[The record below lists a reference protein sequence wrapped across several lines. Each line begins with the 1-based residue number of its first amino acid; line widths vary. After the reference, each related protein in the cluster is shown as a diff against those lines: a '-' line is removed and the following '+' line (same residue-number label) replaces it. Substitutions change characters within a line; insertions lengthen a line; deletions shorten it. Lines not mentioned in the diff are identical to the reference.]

1 MELLPIIL
9 IAFLVAV
16 LFSILGLGGAI
27 IYTPLFFWLG
37 LPLLAAIPTALLLNF
52 VTTASASITY
62 LKHGF
67 VEKSFAFPMIFTSV
81 FGALSGSY
89 LAHTIDAKLII
100 LLLSAVIFI
109 AGIRLLLFNSI
120 GISFGRWDKKRI
132 PIGTGGAFLI
142 GVVSSLVGIG
152 GGTFTVPLLMVL
164 GFETKNATATSA
176 FIVTFISLSGFLGY
190 LGFGF
195 ETLDLRV
202 LLYAGAAAFIGAQVG
217 SRIFFRRASSKMIE
231 KLFAAV
237 LLLVAGKLLYGLV

>member
-27 IYTPLFFWLG
+27 VYTPLFFWLG

-67 VEKSFAFPMIFTSV
+67 VEKSFAFPMIFTSI
-81 FGALSGSY
+81 FGAVAGSY
-89 LAHTIDAKLII
+89 LAHTVDVKLII
-100 LLLSAVIFI
+100 LMLSAVIFI

-120 GISFGRWDKKRI
+120 GVKIKDKKI
-132 PIGTGGAFLI
+132 PLGTGAAFLI
-142 GVVSSLVGIG
+142 GVVSALVGIG
-152 GGTFTVPLLMVL
+152 GGTFMVPLLMVL

-190 LGFGF
+190 LSFGF
-195 ETLDLRV
+195 EALDLRV

-217 SRIFFRRASSKMIE
+217 SRIIFRRASSKMIE

>member
-27 IYTPLFFWLG
+27 VYTPLFFWLG

-81 FGALSGSY
+81 FGAVAGSY
-89 LAHTIDAKLII
+89 LAHTVDVKLII
-100 LLLSAVIFI
+100 LMLSAVIFI

-120 GISFGRWDKKRI
+120 GVKIKDKKI
-132 PIGTGGAFLI
+132 PLGTGAAFLI
-142 GVVSSLVGIG
+142 GVVSALVGIG
-152 GGTFTVPLLMVL
+152 GGTFMVPLLMVL

>member
-27 IYTPLFFWLG
+27 VYTPLFFWLG

-81 FGALSGSY
+81 FGAVAGSY
-89 LAHTIDAKLII
+89 LAHTVDVKLII
-100 LLLSAVIFI
+100 LMLSAVIFI

-120 GISFGRWDKKRI
+120 GVKIKDKKI
-132 PIGTGGAFLI
+132 PLGTGAAFLI
-142 GVVSSLVGIG
+142 GVVSALAGIG
-152 GGTFTVPLLMVL
+152 GGTFMVPLLMVI

-237 LLLVAGKLLYGLV
+237 LLLVVVKLLYGLV

>member
-1 MELLPIIL
+1 MELLPIIF

-27 IYTPLFFWLG
+27 VYTPLFFWLG

-81 FGALSGSY
+81 FGAVAGSY
-89 LAHTIDAKLII
+89 LAHTVDVKLII
-100 LLLSAVIFI
+100 LMLSAVIFI

-120 GISFGRWDKKRI
+120 GVKIKDKKI
-132 PIGTGGAFLI
+132 PLGTGAAFLI
-142 GVVSSLVGIG
+142 GLVSALVGIG
-152 GGTFTVPLLMVL
+152 GGTFMVPLLMVL

>member
-1 MELLPIIL
+1 MELLPIIF

-27 IYTPLFFWLG
+27 VYTPLFFWLG

-81 FGALSGSY
+81 FGAVAGSY
-89 LAHTIDAKLII
+89 LAHTIDVKLII

-120 GISFGRWDKKRI
+120 GVKIKDKKI
-132 PIGTGGAFLI
+132 PLGTGAAFLI
-142 GVVSSLVGIG
+142 GVVSALVGIG
-152 GGTFTVPLLMVL
+152 GGTFMVPLLMVL

-190 LGFGF
+190 LSFGF
-195 ETLDLRV
+195 EALDLRV

-231 KLFAAV
+231 KIFATV

>member
-1 MELLPIIL
+1 MELLPIIF

-27 IYTPLFFWLG
+27 VYTPLFFWLG
-37 LPLLAAIPTALLLNF
+37 LPLLAAIPMALLLNF

-67 VEKSFAFPMIFTSV
+67 VEKRLAFPMIFTSV
-81 FGALSGSY
+81 FGAVAGSY
-89 LAHTIDAKLII
+89 LAHTVDVKLII
-100 LLLSAVIFI
+100 LMLSAVIFI

-120 GISFGRWDKKRI
+120 GVKIKDKKI
-132 PIGTGGAFLI
+132 PLGTGAAFLI
-142 GVVSSLVGIG
+142 GVVSALVGIG
-152 GGTFTVPLLMVL
+152 GGTFMVPLLMVL

-195 ETLDLRV
+195 EALDLRV

-217 SRIFFRRASSKMIE
+217 SRIIFRRASSKMIE